1 MFWYYFFHVLGEKR
15 LIMQYTD
22 YESENIQTRRNIL
35 TEVFQRD
42 FQNYM
47 NSRKSGDE
55 KKIKEAKL
63 RMMESKKKLNDFE
76 ERVKVKLNNF
86 SNNSYNG
93 GRSK

>member
-1 MFWYYFFHVLGEKR
+1 
-15 LIMQYTD
+15 MQYTD

-63 RMMESKKKLNDFE
+63 RMMESKKKL
-76 ERVKVKLNNF
+76 K
-86 SNNSYNG
+86 YA
-93 GRSK
+93 

>member
-1 MFWYYFFHVLGEKR
+1 
-15 LIMQYTD
+15 MQYTD